1 MKTTPIEED
10 ESTGEINESVEIV
23 QLSESQRK
31 ILKTTWMTLSLE
43 FGQGFS
49 YLKND
54 SEDNPVTEPFL
65 RYIWAKSKMD
75 QNCKT
80 CLKTTSEN
88 KDHWQKRPQR
98 GEGTV
103 HEYGVNMIIL
113 DDFS

>member
-75 QNCKT
+75 QNCKKQH
-80 CLKTTSEN
+80 LKIRTTDK
-88 KDHWQKRPQR
+88 KDHKGGRAQCM
-98 GEGTV
+98 
-103 HEYGVNMIIL
+103 NMALI
-113 DDFS
+113 